1 MTRCPCYGCA
11 ERKLHCHGKCPMY
24 REWRA
29 GMDQAARRRQ
39 LEHAADDA
47 SILAVIRTKKYH
59 WNMKGRK
66 KERG

>member
-1 MTRCPCYGCA
+1 MKNAPCKGC
-11 ERKLHCHGKCPMY
+11 EDRRLGCHGKCEKY
-24 REWRA
+24 RAWRA

-47 SILAVIRTKKYH
+47 NIQGVMRSKKYH

-66 KERG
+66 RDQ